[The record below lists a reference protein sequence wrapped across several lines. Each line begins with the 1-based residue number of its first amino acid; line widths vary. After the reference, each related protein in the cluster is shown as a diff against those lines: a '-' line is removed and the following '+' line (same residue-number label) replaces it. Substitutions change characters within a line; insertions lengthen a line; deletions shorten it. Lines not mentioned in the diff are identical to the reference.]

1 VDGFGEPSD
10 EMAEAIKFGE
20 TAPEKLPLLGGAV
33 LLVIGGGMVLAALSW
48 AIWRKRQGAT
58 LT

>member
-1 VDGFGEPSD
+1 MRRTRGGLIYLCIEIYID
-10 EMAEAIKFGE
+10 MIQ
-20 TAPEKLPLLGGAV
+20 GAV

-48 AIWRKRQGAT
+48 AIWRKRQGAS